1 MAKGR
6 VSSADAVLAAMVKD
20 YRRLRRS
27 LTESAG
33 EDPELR
39 QLQERRK
46 ALAKE
51 MKDLRARIAALRKS
65 PRRKL
70 AAGEDRALTALRDSI
85 LAMSRNLGIAVDIE

>member
-33 EDPELR
+33 QDPELQ

-46 ALAKE
+46 QLAKE
-51 MKDLRARIAALRKS
+51 MKDLRSRIAALRKS
-65 PRRKL
+65 PRKKL
-70 AAGEDRALTALRDSI
+70 AAADDRALSALRDSI
-85 LAMSRNLGIAVDIE
+85 LAMSRNLGIPVDLE